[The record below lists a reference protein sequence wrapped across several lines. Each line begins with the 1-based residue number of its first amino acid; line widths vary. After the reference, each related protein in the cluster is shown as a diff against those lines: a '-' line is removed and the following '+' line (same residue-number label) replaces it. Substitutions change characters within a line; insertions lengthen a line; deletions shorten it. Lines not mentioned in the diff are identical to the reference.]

1 VLHDRNRYDCGVPSP
16 AAALRPLSLA
26 LPLLL
31 AAAPFAVG
39 SSAAAQQPLLQARAS
54 EARWLLPIA
63 AALEVAT
70 PADLDART
78 PALLV
83 VAADGTA
90 SLRAQTATA
99 GAPML
104 ELTVRPGAWLQ
115 QLGERGRELPGVWR
129 NQLSGVARLSGVP
142 VRPVL
147 DAADGLLGC
156 VRDLELATA
165 TVRAAADGKPASVH
179 VALQPRS
186 GSPLATWCAGLQP
199 AATAAPAWPTTW
211 AFAQLRLQLAS
222 ERLAPT
228 LAPLLPLLAAVADL
242 PADELATRAGWFDG
256 RFALGLGDEQLGF
269 AFGLRAPQEFAALLK
284 ARAEREPSG
293 DVTTTR
299 KPAPAYRD
307 IALLQTITESRTP
320 LPRYTDADGALH
332 AIGGLVGT
340 TWLHTIGPNARPA
353 IERAVDDALAG
364 RMQPATASGSW
375 LQVDVDL
382 VRLRPFLGAD
392 GADGGGVRHV
402 AITGRTTTNAVPTLH
417 FDAELR

>member
-1 VLHDRNRYDCGVPSP
+1 MTADVLRP
-16 AAALRPLSLA
+16 AATRLPPLVLS
-26 LPLLL
+26 LLL
-31 AAAPFAVG
+31 AAAPFVAH
-39 SSAAAQQPLLQARAS
+39 STAAAQQPLLQASAN
-54 EARWLLPIA
+54 EARWLAPIA
-63 AALEVAT
+63 SALEVAV

-83 VAADGTA
+83 VASDGTA
-90 SLRAQTATA
+90 SLRAHTATA

-104 ELTVRPGAWLQ
+104 ELTVRPAAWLQ
-115 QLGERGRELPGVWR
+115 QLGERGRELPRAWR
-129 NQLSGVARLSGVP
+129 NQLSGFARLGGLP

-165 TVRAAADGKPASVH
+165 TVRAAVDGKPASVH

-186 GSPLATWCAGLQP
+186 GSPLATWCGGLQP

-222 ERLAPT
+222 ERMAPT
-228 LAPLLPLLAAVADL
+228 LAPLLPLLAAVAEL
-242 PADELATRAGWFDG
+242 PADELAKRAEWFDG
-256 RFALGLGDEQLGF
+256 RFALGLGDEQMGL
-269 AFGLRAPQEFAALLK
+269 AFGLRAPQEFAALLA
-284 ARAEREPSG
+284 ARADREPSG

-320 LPRYTDADGALH
+320 LPRYTDADDALH

-340 TWLHTIGPNARPA
+340 TWLHTIGANARPA

-364 RMQPATASGSW
+364 RMQPATAPGSW
-375 LQVDVDL
+375 LQLDIDL
-382 VRLRPFLGAD
+382 ARLRPFLGT
-392 GADGGGVRHV
+392 GSTEGGVRHV
-402 AITGRTTTNAVPTLH
+402 TITGRTTTGPTPALH

>member
-1 VLHDRNRYDCGVPSP
+1 MTADVLRP
-16 AAALRPLSLA
+16 AATRLPPLV

-31 AAAPFAVG
+31 AAAPFVAR
-39 SSAAAQQPLLQARAS
+39 STAAAQQPLLQASAN
-54 EARWLLPIA
+54 EARWLAPIA
-63 AALEVAT
+63 TAIEVAV

-78 PALLV
+78 PAMLV

-90 SLRAQTATA
+90 SLRAHTATA

-104 ELTVRPGAWLQ
+104 ELTVRPAAWLQ
-115 QLGERGRELPGVWR
+115 QLGERGRELPRAWR
-129 NQLSGVARLSGVP
+129 NQLSGFARLGNVP
-142 VRPVL
+142 VRPVV

-165 TVRAAADGKPASVH
+165 TVRAAVDGKPANVQ
-179 VALQPRS
+179 VTLQPRG

-199 AATAAPAWPTTW
+199 AATAAPVWPTTW

-242 PADELATRAGWFDG
+242 PADELAKRADWFDG
-256 RFALGLGDEQLGF
+256 RFALGLGDEQMGF
-269 AFGLRAPQEFAALLK
+269 AFGLRAPQEFAALLA

-307 IALLQTITESRTP
+307 IALLHTITESRTP
-320 LPRYTDADGALH
+320 LPRYTDADDALH

-340 TWLHTIGPNARPA
+340 TWLHTIGANARPA

-364 RMQPATASGSW
+364 RMQPATAPGPW
-375 LQVDVDL
+375 LQLDVDL
-382 VRLRPFLGAD
+382 ARLRPFLGTG
-392 GADGGGVRHV
+392 GAEGGGVRHV
-402 AITGRTTTNAVPTLH
+402 AITGRTTTGSAPTLH